1 MGSTTQ
7 IWFHIVNTFTRVDEL
22 CEQALVAEMA
32 KHRTQ
37 AEQQM
42 IRDAGQGR
50 SFGQASD
57 EKAVQALAHP
67 RYPRAAD
74 LAKDLSTREKYPDG
88 ANLVQMRDGMR
99 RHLQDLKKELMKTLV
114 EHDVHYVLMPITI
127 YCDELARA
135 VTRGAVDRWEP
146 LQSELYNMQ
155 NGGERFYDLIEDRF
169 KQEGTPPIVF
179 EVFYFCLND
188 GFVGKFQG
196 DPAKIQDYKD
206 RLNINSR
213 IPKMEKVSGGR
224 KEAKAPLI
232 VGFPWKYYAIAAGVI
247 IGVYLLLNWVATN
260 LSS

>member
-1 MGSTTQ
+1 MGSTTAL
-7 IWFHIVNTFTRVDEL
+7 WFDIVNTFTQVDKL
-22 CEQALVAEMA
+22 CEEALVAEMA

-57 EKAVQALAHP
+57 DRSLQSMAHP
-67 RYPRAAD
+67 RYPKAAD

-99 RHLQDLKKELMKTLV
+99 RLLQDLKKELSKTLV

-155 NGGERFYDLIEDRF
+155 NGGERFYDLMEDRF
-169 KQEGTPPIVF
+169 KQEETPPLVF

-188 GFVGKFQG
+188 GFVGKYQADRG
-196 DPAKIQDYKD
+196 KIDDYKQ
-206 RLNINSR
+206 RLRIR
-213 IPKMEKVSGGR
+213 IPKMEKVSSGR
-224 KEAKAPLI
+224 KEAKPPLI
-232 VGFPWKYYAIAAGVI
+232 VGFPWKYYAIAAGVLV
-247 IGVYLLLNWVATN
+247 GVYLLLNWVATS